1 MKEYYLFIENK
12 KVGPLTIEE
21 LATYKI
27 NFDSLVW
34 FQGQKDWE
42 KIKNI
47 EELSS
52 LIKVPPPHPYEIK
65 EEQKKHNKQIIR
77 AIAKALLY
85 SLLISTIIFLISIS
99 LYNYTYYL
107 KPDMK
112 DVKWGPVNVEYG
124 DHLNFIAS
132 QFYGNVE
139 IKFPTDIN
147 GRPFGFKSKEDET
160 IYCTKEFRN
169 ILLSR
174 IYEYKNHIL
183 MVSGIYSLVG
193 FPISVLVLYI
203 ILIKRTRNQRVKK

>member
-12 KVGPLTIEE
+12 KVGPLTFEE
-21 LATYKI
+21 LATYET

-34 FQGQKDWE
+34 FQGQKEWE

-52 LIKVPPPHPYEIK
+52 LIKVPPPHPNEIK
-65 EEQKKHNKQIIR
+65 EERRMHNKLIIN
-77 AIAKALLY
+77 IISKALFF
-85 SLLISTIIFLISIS
+85 SLLISGIIFLVSVN
-99 LYNYTYYL
+99 LYSYDYYS
-107 KPDMK
+107 KPDLNNI
-112 DVKWGPVNVEYG
+112 KWGPVNVEYG

-132 QFYGNVE
+132 QFYGGIE
-139 IKFPTDIN
+139 IKFPTDMN
-147 GRPFGFKSKEDET
+147 GRPYGFKSKEDET

-183 MVSGIYSLVG
+183 MISGIYSLVG
-193 FPISVLVLYI
+193 FAISVLVLYI
-203 ILIKRTRNQRVKK
+203 ILLKQTRNQRVKR